1 MRKFIFAFLFLLVG
15 LSYIFKIDELLIKK
29 FSFLSDIK
37 TIYMVKMMNFSTILE
52 KYFDQANSIEKLK
65 TENNELKEY
74 KILYTSTQNQLDNL
88 KDFYTKIKNP
98 NNKPKIEFI
107 KVLSYINYND
117 FTKVW
122 LDKKVEDDTIFGL
135 ITDNYAAGIIINK
148 DGYAVGL
155 LNGNKDCSYAV
166 FIGEEKAPGIITA
179 SENQEE

>member
-74 KILYTSTQNQLDNL
+74 KILYTSTQNQ
-88 KDFYTKIKNP
+88 
-98 NNKPKIEFI
+98 
-107 KVLSYINYND
+107 
-117 FTKVW
+117 
-122 LDKKVEDDTIFGL
+122 
-135 ITDNYAAGIIINK
+135 
-148 DGYAVGL
+148 
-155 LNGNKDCSYAV
+155 
-166 FIGEEKAPGIITA
+166 
-179 SENQEE
+179 